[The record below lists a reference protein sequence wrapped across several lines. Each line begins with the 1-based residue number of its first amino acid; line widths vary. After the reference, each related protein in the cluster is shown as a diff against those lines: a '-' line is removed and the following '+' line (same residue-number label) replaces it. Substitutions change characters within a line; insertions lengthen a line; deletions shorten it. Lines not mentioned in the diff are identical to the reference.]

1 MTRTYKS
8 KEKRTES
15 LSMHD
20 CMKHVEEVNW
30 EIQTAVNDFVI
41 KHPTMDEETRST
53 MQLIFRKLLEQRNFA
68 SCVKEAN

>member
-41 KHPTMDEETRST
+41 KHPIMDDETRST
-53 MQLIFRKLLEQRNFA
+53 MQLIFRKLLEQRNFV